1 MILSI
6 SLATGPIRPAMML
19 MIRYP
24 FAERSQ
30 RSRYL
35 PPLFGDSG
43 VADPV
48 RQPAVKEGFLAGAAL
63 GERDVA
69 FALQRLHR
77 AQQHGL
83 AARVAHAQEGV
94 ERGEGA
100 RADDAVD
107 GDVGIVARGAVER
120 RSEEHTSELQS
131 LMRISYAVF
140 CL

>member
-1 MILSI
+1 MRISYWSSDGALPILSSSSLARSRASGSGMILSI
-6 SLATGPIRPAMML
+6 SLATGPIRPSMML

-77 AQQHGL
+77 AQQHGQIG
-83 AARVAHAQEGV
+83 RAHA
-94 ERGEGA
+94 
-100 RADDAVD
+100 
-107 GDVGIVARGAVER
+107 
-120 RSEEHTSELQS
+120 
-131 LMRISYAVF
+131 
-140 CL
+140 